1 MPLYEFLCPGC
12 NTIFTFLSKSV
23 NTTKTPACP
32 KCKKEGLE
40 RMISRFA
47 VTGKAK
53 ESKAGPGGMDDG
65 GGMPDLPI
73 DEAKMER
80 AMETL
85 ASQADGLDEN
95 NPRQAV
101 DLMRRF
107 SELTGLRLGDKME
120 DALARIEAGEDP
132 EAVEK
137 EMGDLDESDLFKL
150 DGTGGEK
157 TAVRSVRKKAPRRD
171 ETLYEM

>member
-1 MPLYEFLCPGC
+1 MPMYEFFCADC

-23 NTTKTPACP
+23 NTDKKPSCP
-32 KCKKEGLE
+32 KCKRPGLS

-53 ESKAGPGGMDDG
+53 EPSTGGPGGDSA
-65 GGMPDLPI
+65 DLPI
-73 DEAKMER
+73 DEARMEK
-80 AMETL
+80 AMEAL
-85 ASQADGLDEN
+85 ASQAEGIDEN

-101 DLMRRF
+101 DLMRKF
-107 SELTGLRLGDKME
+107 SELTGLKLGDKME

-132 EAVEK
+132 ESLEK
-137 EMGDLDESDLFKL
+137 EMEGLDENDLFKI
-150 DGTGGEK
+150 DGMGEGGAK
-157 TAVRSVRKKAPRRD
+157 SKGSKKRAPMRD